1 VLTLSHVFYA
11 VGALFVGTAVINLGE
26 RRWLHAGFWA
36 ILGVPCVAGDQI
48 LAASKAGVMWP
59 AQAMG
64 AGVIALAV
72 LVTRMRSRPVVWG
85 PDSPV
90 ALEDPEQAA
99 AREASAAQLRDRLFV
114 PMLAIPAVAAAL
126 VLGARPSSSP
136 LRQWIE
142 PGPLALIS
150 LGVAAAVALIAA
162 LVVTRA
168 RPIRGLTEGRRLL
181 DTIGWPV
188 VLPVL
193 LAALGTVFVE
203 TGVGKAIAALVE
215 LALPT
220 GNALACLLAFGLGMV
235 AFTAIMGNAFAAFP
249 VMMAGIGLPL
259 LIQLHGAHP
268 AALGAMGMLTG
279 YCGTLITPMAANFN
293 VVPVLLLELRDP
305 HAVIRAQWPTAL
317 ALLIANLILMRVL
330 VFG

>member
-1 VLTLSHVFYA
+1 MLTSSHLFYA
-11 VGALFVGTAVINLGE
+11 IGALFIATAAINLGE

-36 ILGVPCVAGDQI
+36 IVAAPCVIGDQI
-48 LAASKAGVMWP
+48 LAATKAGVMWP

-72 LVTRMRSRPVVWG
+72 LVMRMRARPVI
-85 PDSPV
+85 
-90 ALEDPEQAA
+90 EDPEQTA
-99 AREASAAQLRDRLFV
+99 AREASAARLRDRLFA
-114 PMLAIPAVAAAL
+114 PMLAIPVVAGAL
-126 VLGARPSSSP
+126 VLGARPSGSP
-136 LRQWIE
+136 VPRWID
-142 PGPLALIS
+142 PAPLPLIS
-150 LGVAAAVALIAA
+150 LGIASAIALIAA

-168 RPIRGLTEGRRLL
+168 RPVRALTEGRRLL
-181 DTIGWPV
+181 DTIGWPA
-188 VLPVL
+188 VLPML
-193 LAALGTVFVE
+193 LAALGAVFVD

-215 LALPT
+215 AVLPT

-259 LIQLHGAHP
+259 LVKLHGAHP

-293 VVPVLLLELRDP
+293 VVPVLLLDLRDP